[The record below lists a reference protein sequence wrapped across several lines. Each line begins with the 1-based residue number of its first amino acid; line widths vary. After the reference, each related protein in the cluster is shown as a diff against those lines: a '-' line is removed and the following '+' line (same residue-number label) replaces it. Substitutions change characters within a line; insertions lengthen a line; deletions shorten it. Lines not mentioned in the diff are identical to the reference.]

1 MLAGQWERRRPK
13 PAADRAAAAGHLQG
27 MLKALSLVL
36 LLTTPAVAAPDKP
49 PPRWSCWLV
58 RAAVAKYGEAYVAG
72 MARAAGI
79 SEAEIERGKQCVAS
93 RS

>member
-1 MLAGQWERRRPK
+1 MFPSVATGRSAYAK
-13 PAADRAAAAGHLQG
+13 YMQG
-27 MLKALSLVL
+27 VLKALAIVL
-36 LLTTPAVAAPDKP
+36 LLTAPAVAAPDKP

-79 SEAEIERGKQCVAS
+79 PEAEIERGKKCVAS